1 MAAGNWQSYDTFKQ
15 YITDGTIDFNSN
27 TLKLALVSSSYT
39 FSLSHSIYTDLT
51 NELATAIG
59 YTAGGFTVTSAVAS
73 PSSNA
78 VILSIGTA
86 SWNVSGGTLTARR
99 AVLYVSTTV
108 NTIVK
113 PLIGSFL
120 LDGTPADVSVTTG
133 NTLTI
138 TGGTVFS
145 LGGATAA

>member
-15 YITDGTIDFNSN
+15 YIGNGTIDFDTNA
-27 TLKLALVSSSYT
+27 LKLALVSSSYT
-39 FSLSHSIYTDLT
+39 FSLSHTIYTDLT
-51 NELATAIG
+51 NELSTAIG
-59 YTAGGFTVTSAVAS
+59 YTSGGFTVTSAVAA
-73 PSSNA
+73 PASNA
-78 VILSIGTA
+78 VIYSIGTA
-86 SWNVSGGTLTARR
+86 SWAVSGGTLTARR
-99 AVLYVSTTV
+99 AVLYVNATV

-113 PLIGSFL
+113 PLIASFL
-120 LDGTPADVSVTTG
+120 LDATPADVSVTTG